1 MKKSTYQYELDVLR
15 IMGAISIVLFHY
27 TFRGYAADNMSILS
41 FPFLG
46 EIFKYGCFGIF
57 IFSILSEYTIIL
69 SSRNKNFFDFLYSR
83 VLRLYPSFWIAVCIT
98 SIAALL
104 FESDQYHVDL
114 KQFFLNLTMLGDY
127 IGVPPVDGAYW
138 FLFVI
143 IKFYF
148 IVSLII
154 LLNLMRF
161 QKYIAGIWLALS
173 LITLFYD
180 GYKIYKFLIM
190 PGCSS
195 FLISG
200 MIFCAAKQEGWD
212 IYKIIVQITSFT
224 LSLYTINN
232 YTHFFNKYFSTDMS
246 LYIMVLI
253 ITFIYLLMYILTIKY
268 RYIVLPGYVITLSAS
283 TYPLYLIHQNFG
295 FMIFNHFGES
305 VNKYI
310 MLSATSVFMI
320 FLSISISKYLDPLLR
335 KLLIRIIPYKL
346 TKNKS
351 S

>member
-15 IMGAISIVLFHY
+15 IIGAISIVLFHY

-57 IFSILSEYTIIL
+57 IFFILSGYTIIL

-83 VLRLYPSFWIAVCIT
+83 VLRLYPSFWLAVCIT

-212 IYKIIVQITSFT
+212 IYKIIVQITSFA

-253 ITFIYLLMYILTIKY
+253 ITFIYLLIYILTIKDMH
-268 RYIVLPGYVITLSAS
+268 IVLPGYVITLSAS

-310 MLSATSVFMI
+310 MLLATSMFMI

-335 KLLIRIIPYKL
+335 NLLIRIIPYKL

-351 S
+351 F

>member
-27 TFRGYAADNMSILS
+27 TFRGYAADNMSILY

-46 EIFKYGCFGIF
+46 EIFKYGFLGVF
-57 IFSILSEYTIIL
+57 ILSGYTIIL
-69 SSRNKNFFDFLYSR
+69 SSRNKSFFNFLYSR

-127 IGVPPVDGAYW
+127 IGAPPVDGAYW

-143 IKFYF
+143 INFYF

-200 MIFCAAKQEGWD
+200 MIFCATKQEGWD
-212 IYKIIVQITSFT
+212 IYKIIIQIISFA
-224 LSLYTINN
+224 LSLYIINN

-253 ITFIYLLMYILTIKY
+253 ITFIYLLMYILTIKDMH
-268 RYIVLPGYVITLSAS
+268 IVLPGYVITLSAS

-310 MLSATSVFMI
+310 MLSATS
-320 FLSISISKYLDPLLR
+320 ISKYLDPLLR
-335 KLLIRIIPYKL
+335 NLLIRIIPYKL

-351 S
+351 F

>member
-57 IFSILSEYTIIL
+57 IFFILSGYTIIL
-69 SSRNKNFFDFLYSR
+69 SSRNKNFFDFLYSK
-83 VLRLYPSFWIAVCIT
+83 VLRLYPSFWIAVCII

-200 MIFCAAKQEGWD
+200 MIFCAAKQEGWN
-212 IYKIIVQITSFT
+212 IYKIIVQITSFA

-253 ITFIYLLMYILTIKY
+253 ITFIYLLMYILTIGSCLVHESPFDYKTSHDNEKQ
-268 RYIVLPGYVITLSAS
+268 VCEAFK
-283 TYPLYLIHQNFG
+283 NFRG
-295 FMIFNHFGES
+295 QSPTNAERSEERRVGKECRS
-305 VNKYI
+305 RW
-310 MLSATSVFMI
+310 S
-320 FLSISISKYLDPLLR
+320 
-335 KLLIRIIPYKL
+335 PYH
-346 TKNKS
+346 
-351 S
+351 